1 MATVTELSP
10 PLSHEE
16 ELAPYRAVSRSAV
29 VSVILAVIC
38 MPLVGLAIVS
48 SLFRFGDAVQ
58 VGLLGGA
65 LAIPAVLL
73 GFSGWR
79 SVLRY
84 PEEYTGGGLAR
95 FGCITGIGLMLGG
108 FAAASYTY
116 ATEVPEGHLRVGFWE
131 LQPDPDR
138 PELYP
143 IGPKAL
149 EFHEKKIF
157 IKGYMHPGVASSG
170 KVEYFIL
177 VPDMGTCCFGGQP
190 KPTDMIAVHVPDA
203 EERPSYSTHKLSL
216 AGTFAL
222 ADRPMDG
229 IGLKGV
235 WYHLQAKEVR

>member
-1 MATVTELSP
+1 MSTATAHSATR
-10 PLSHEE
+10 SHEE
-16 ELAPYRAVSRSAV
+16 ELAPYRAVSRTAV
-29 VSVILAVIC
+29 LSVILAIIS
-38 MPLVGLAIVS
+38 MPLVGMAVVS
-48 SLFRFGDAVQ
+48 SLFRYGDAVQ

-84 PEEYTGGGLAR
+84 PDEYTGGGLAR
-95 FGCITGIGLMLGG
+95 FGCIAGIGLMLAG
-108 FAAASYTY
+108 FGAASYTY
-116 ATEVPEGHLRVGFWE
+116 ATEVPKGFMRVGFWE

-138 PELYP
+138 PELP
-143 IGPKAL
+143 ISPKAL
-149 EFHEKKIF
+149 ELSGKPIF

-190 KPTDMIAVHVPDA
+190 KATDMIAVHVPDA
-203 EERPSYSTHKLSL
+203 NERPSYSTRKISL
-216 AGTFAL
+216 AGNFAL
-222 ADRPMDG
+222 ADRPIDAL
-229 IGLKGV
+229 GLQGV

>member
-1 MATVTELSP
+1 MATVSELSP

-16 ELAPYRAVSRSAV
+16 ELAPYRAVNRSAV
-29 VSVILAVIC
+29 VSVILAVLS
-38 MPLVGLAIVS
+38 MPLVAMAVAS
-48 SLFRFGDAVQ
+48 SPFRYGDAVQ
-58 VGLLGGA
+58 VGLIGGA

-79 SVLRY
+79 TVLRY
-84 PEEYTGGGLAR
+84 PDEYTGGGLGR
-95 FGCITGIGLMLGG
+95 FGCIAGVGLMLSG
-108 FAAASYTY
+108 FGAASYTY
-116 ATEVPEGHLRVGFWE
+116 ATEVPEGYMRVGFWE

-138 PELYP
+138 PELP

-149 EFHEKKIF
+149 ELMGQPIF
-157 IKGYMHPGVASSG
+157 IKGYMHPGVASNG

-203 EERPSYSTHKLSL
+203 DQRPSYSTRKISL
-216 AGTFAL
+216 AGNFAL
-222 ADRPMDG
+222 ADRP
-229 IGLKGV
+229 INALGLQGV